1 MEWLLSQELKDGQE
15 LGKQRVE
22 EEFCRETMA
31 FRQRVRGQAVSRGLD
46 AYIRKETLTT
56 ERVGAKSNPAHK
68 GSCFPCSGNSRLGF
82 TLQVGR
88 HEGVAEEWHI
98 LTVTL

>member
-31 FRQRVRGQAVSRGLD
+31 FRQRVRGQAMSRGLD
-46 AYIRKETLTT
+46 AYIRKET
-56 ERVGAKSNPAHK
+56 
-68 GSCFPCSGNSRLGF
+68 
-82 TLQVGR
+82 
-88 HEGVAEEWHI
+88 
-98 LTVTL
+98 